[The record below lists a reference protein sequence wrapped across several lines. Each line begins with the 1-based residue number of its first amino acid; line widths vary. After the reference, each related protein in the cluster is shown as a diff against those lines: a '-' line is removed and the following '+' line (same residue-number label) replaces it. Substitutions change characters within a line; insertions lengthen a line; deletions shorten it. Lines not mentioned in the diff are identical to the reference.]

1 MTRLLLF
8 LSSLCWVERE
18 KRKKKSKGIWEKL
31 PMTKGQRVG
40 GGEERK
46 EQAQRTG
53 NQWTR
58 MTPGGKRRE
67 TEFIQHRETRKPVG
81 RRVVGG

>member
-1 MTRLLLF
+1 
-8 LSSLCWVERE
+8 
-18 KRKKKSKGIWEKL
+18 
-31 PMTKGQRVG
+31 MTKGQRVG

-81 RRVVGG
+81 RRVVGR